1 MELNQFVSALWQS
14 RTQSHVW
21 HHQVQGV
28 GSFSQH
34 KALEKYYEEIVP
46 LVDGFVESVQGRLGI
61 ITSYTTS
68 PLVDWTEGAPHD
80 YFMSLCKFIEE
91 GRKSLPQESWIQNQI
106 DEIVELLYEVKYLL
120 TLK

>member
-1 MELNQFVSALWQS
+1 
-14 RTQSHVW
+14 
-21 HHQVQGV
+21 
-28 GSFSQH
+28 
-34 KALEKYYEEIVP
+34 
-46 LVDGFVESVQGRLGI
+46 
-61 ITSYTTS
+61 
-68 PLVDWTEGAPHD
+68 LVDWTEGAPHD